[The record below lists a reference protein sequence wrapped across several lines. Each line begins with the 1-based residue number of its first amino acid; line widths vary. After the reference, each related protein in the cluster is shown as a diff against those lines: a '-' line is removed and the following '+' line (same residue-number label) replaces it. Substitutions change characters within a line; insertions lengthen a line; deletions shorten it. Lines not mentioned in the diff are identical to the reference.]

1 MVNLIL
7 TSFMFIK
14 KLTKKS
20 PLIIFIAVLKSINIC
35 VELKSIRRGST
46 QFLVPTPVSGS
57 RQNLFA
63 IRIYLL
69 MQKIEQR
76 FYFIRKISI

>member
-1 MVNLIL
+1 MINLLL

-20 PLIIFIAVLKSINIC
+20 PLVIITKVLKSINMC
-35 VELKSIRRGST
+35 VELKSIKRGST
-46 QFLVPTPVSGS
+46 LFLVPTPVSGS

-63 IRIYLL
+63 IRIY
-69 MQKIEQR
+69 
-76 FYFIRKISI
+76 Y